1 MRRTLM
7 IALVLVAA
15 VLIACPAMAG
25 RVKHP
30 SELEFPDLTVEPL
43 DYEELTFENGMTGF
57 FVEDHEVPVVDIYML
72 IPVSAPPR
80 EKTGLAG
87 LTSWAVRNGG
97 SENWPAERI
106 NEELEF
112 VAASVEFG
120 GGGGGMFGGGRSVS
134 SSRAVT
140 VRVNY
145 LKKDLD
151 LCLEILGDLLAHPV
165 FPEEQIELRKS
176 TMLEDIRRENDDP
189 RGIANRELRKIL
201 YGDHPMAWRS
211 TVETVEGLTRDDVA
225 WFYGQYYHPNTAI
238 IGISG
243 DVTQDEITAKLD
255 AALAGWQPANVVLEP
270 EPEIELT
277 YEPGVYYVEKELN
290 QGVILIGHL
299 GMNSLDENR
308 IPVSIMNFVLGGG
321 SFTSRIT
328 QKVRTDEGLAYS
340 AYSQYGHDAFGYGL
354 FRASSQTKAEATGR
368 ATTLIID
375 LIRQMQEEGPTQDE
389 FDRAVDSSINNRVFE
404 NDSKAG
410 VVTRLVT
417 YKFQGRPLDTSER
430 DLETLTNLTLE
441 DVKAAAAE
449 YLHPDGLVILVVGD
463 EELFDQPMSHFGEV
477 QVIELD

>member
-1 MRRTLM
+1 MRRTLT

-15 VLIACPAMAG
+15 ALLACPATAG

-57 FVEDHEVPVVDIYML
+57 FVEDHEVPVVNITML
-72 IPVSAPPR
+72 IPVSAPPK

-87 LTSWAVRNGG
+87 LTSWAIRNGG

-120 GGGGGMFGGGRSVS
+120 GGGGGMFRRGGGVS
-134 SSRAVT
+134 ASRAAT
-140 VRVNY
+140 VNVNC
-145 LKKDLD
+145 LTKDLD

-189 RGIANRELRKIL
+189 RGIANREFRKLL
-201 YGDHPMAWRS
+201 YGDHPMAWRA
-211 TVETVEGLTRDDVA
+211 TLETVEGLTRDDAA
-225 WFYGQYYHPNTAI
+225 WFHGQYFHPNTAI
-238 IGISG
+238 VGVSG
-243 DVTQDEITAKLD
+243 DVTKDEIVAKLD
-255 AALAGWQPANVVLEP
+255 AALADWQPATVRIEP
-270 EPEIELT
+270 EPEIT
-277 YEPGVYYVEKELN
+277 PVYEPGVYYVEKDIN
-290 QGVILIGHL
+290 QGVILIGHM
-299 GMNSLDENR
+299 GMNSLDPNR
-308 IPVSIMNFVLGGG
+308 IPVSVMNFVLGGG

-354 FRASSQTKAEATGR
+354 FRASSQTKSEATGR
-368 ATTLIID
+368 AITLILD
-375 LIRQMQEEGPTQDE
+375 LIAEMHEEGPTQDE
-389 FDRAVDSSINNRVFE
+389 FDRAVDSYINNRVFE
-404 NDSKAG
+404 NDSKAA
-410 VVTRLVT
+410 VVSRLVN
-417 YKFQGRPLDTSER
+417 YKFNGRPLDTSER
-430 DLETLTNLTLE
+430 DLEALTNLTLE
-441 DVKAAAAE
+441 DARAAAAE
-449 YLHPDGLVILVVGD
+449 YLHPDGLTILVVGN

-477 QVIELD
+477 QIIELD

>member
-1 MRRTLM
+1 MRRILM

-15 VLIACPAMAG
+15 VLIACPASAG

-30 SELEFPDLTVEPL
+30 SELEFPDLTMEPL
-43 DYEELTFENGMTGF
+43 PYEELTFENGMTGF
-57 FVEDHEVPVVDIYML
+57 FVEDHEVPVVNIYML
-72 IPVSAPPR
+72 IPVSAPPK

-87 LTSWAVRNGG
+87 LTSWAIRNGG

-120 GGGGGMFGGGRSVS
+120 GGGGGMFSRGRGVS
-134 SSRAVT
+134 SSRAVS
-140 VRVNY
+140 VSVNC
-145 LKKDLD
+145 LTKDLD

-189 RGIANRELRKIL
+189 RGVANRELRKIL

-211 TVETVEGLTRDDVA
+211 TVETVEGLTRDDVS

-238 IGISG
+238 VGISG

-255 AALAGWQPANVVLEP
+255 AALSGWQPATVALEP
-270 EPEIELT
+270 EPEIELS
-277 YEPGVYYVEKELN
+277 YEPGVYYVEKDLN

-375 LIRQMQEEGPTQDE
+375 LIREMHEEGPTQDE
-389 FDRAVDSSINNRVFE
+389 FERAVDSYINNRVFE

-430 DLETLTNLTLE
+430 DLETLSNLTLE

-449 YLHPDGLVILVVGD
+449 YLHPDGLTILVVGN

>member
-15 VLIACPAMAG
+15 ALIACPATAG
-25 RVKHP
+25 QVKDP
-30 SELEFPDLTVEPL
+30 SELKFPELTIEPL
-43 DYEELTFENGMTGF
+43 PYEELTFENGMTGF
-57 FVEDHEVPVVDIYML
+57 FVEDHEVPVVEIYML
-72 IPVSAPPR
+72 IPVSAPPK

-87 LTSWAVRNGG
+87 LTSWAIRNGG

-112 VAASVEFG
+112 VSASVEFG
-120 GGGGGMFGGGRSVS
+120 GGGGGMFGRGGGVS
-134 SSRAVT
+134 SNRAVT
-140 VRVNY
+140 VRVNC

-151 LCLEILGDLLAHPV
+151 LCLEILGDLLAHPL

-176 TMLEDIRRENDDP
+176 TMLEDIRRENDNP
-189 RGIANRELRKIL
+189 RGIANREFRSIL
-201 YGDHPMAWRS
+201 YGDHPMAWRP
-211 TVETVEGLTRDDVA
+211 TVETVEGLTRDDA
-225 WFYGQYYHPNTAI
+225 KWFYGQYYHPNTAI

-243 DVTQDEITAKLD
+243 DVTKDEITTALD
-255 AALAGWQPANVVLEP
+255 SALVDWQPANVVLQP

-277 YEPGVYYVEKELN
+277 YEPGVYYAEKDLN

-299 GMNSLDENR
+299 GMKSQDENR
-308 IPVSIMNFVLGGG
+308 IPVSIMNFILGGG

-328 QKVRTDEGLAYS
+328 QKVRTDEGLAYA

-368 ATTLIID
+368 AITLILD
-375 LIRQMQEEGPTQDE
+375 LIRQMRDEGPTQDE
-389 FDRAVDSSINNRVFE
+389 FDRAVDSYINNSVFDY
-404 NDSKAG
+404 DSKSA
-410 VVTRLVT
+410 VVSRLVNL
-417 YKFQGRPLDTSER
+417 KFQGRPLDTPER
-430 DLETLTNLTLE
+430 DLEALANLTLE

-449 YLHPDGLVILVVGD
+449 YLHPDGLTILVVGN

-477 QVIELD
+477 HVIELD

>member
-1 MRRTLM
+1 MRRVLM

-15 VLIACPAMAG
+15 ALFACPATAG

-72 IPVSAPPR
+72 IPVSTPPK
-80 EKTGLAG
+80 EKTELAG
-87 LTSWAVRNGG
+87 LTSWAIRNGG

-120 GGGGGMFGGGRSVS
+120 GGGGGMFSRGRGVRT
-134 SSRAVT
+134 SRAAV
-140 VRVNY
+140 VRVNC

-176 TMLEDIRRENDDP
+176 TRIEDIRRENDDP
-189 RGIANRELRKIL
+189 RGIANREFRTVI
-201 YGDHPMAWRS
+201 YGDHPMAWRPTIES
-211 TVETVEGLTRDDVA
+211 VESITRDDVA
-225 WFYGQYYHPNTAI
+225 GFYGQYYHPNTAI
-238 IGISG
+238 VGISG
-243 DVTQDEITAKLD
+243 DVTQDEIVAKLD
-255 AALAGWQPANVVLEP
+255 AALADWQPATVAVEP
-270 EPEIELT
+270 EPEIT
-277 YEPGVYYVEKELN
+277 PVYEPGVYYVEKDLN
-290 QGVILIGHL
+290 QGVILIGHM

-308 IPVSIMNFVLGGG
+308 IAVQVMNFVLGGG

-340 AYSQYGHDAFGYGL
+340 AYSQYGHDAVSYGL
-354 FRASSQTKAEATGR
+354 FAASSQTKAEATGR
-368 ATTLIID
+368 ATTLIMD
-375 LIRQMQEEGPTQDE
+375 LIREMHEEGPTQDE
-389 FDRAVDSSINNRVFE
+389 FERAVDSYINNQVFE
-404 NDSKAG
+404 NDSKAA
-410 VVTRLVT
+410 VVSRLVN
-417 YKFQGRPLDTSER
+417 YKFQGRPLDTAER
-430 DLETLTNLTLE
+430 ALETLTNLTLE

-449 YLHPDGLVILVVGD
+449 YLHPDGLTILVVGN